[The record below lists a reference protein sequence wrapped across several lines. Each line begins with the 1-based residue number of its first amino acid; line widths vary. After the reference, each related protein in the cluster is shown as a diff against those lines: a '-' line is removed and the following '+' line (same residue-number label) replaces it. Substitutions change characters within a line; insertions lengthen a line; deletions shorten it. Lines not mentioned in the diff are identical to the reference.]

1 MNNFNFE
8 KFIEPYNERLEW
20 SGKSRLLY
28 YEYVINKLVN
38 LNRPILIV
46 ETGTMWS
53 KLEDNMGAFTL
64 VFGDLI
70 SNWTGGKL
78 ITIDISEENIEKCRE
93 VTKDFSN
100 SIEYIVSDSVK
111 YLELLDDET
120 VKDINKFVQNI
131 AKTYDT
137 APVRIKEFR
146 KIFDP
151 YFKILQKGVKDESLG
166 VIFST
171 DSFPKYSSSVIAPL
185 GYWLVGYMNSL
196 PSFISVLNNVSQS
209 LKTEQ
214 IYLNLT
220 PSSLVFTKKVFKE
233 AEFKFEYGGNAK
245 NADNTGIKFSMK

>member
-1 MNNFNFE
+1 MANEIKVEISAKFE
-8 KFIEPYNERLEW
+8 AGGAPSIKAIVKEIDNVY
-20 SGKSRLLY
+20 KSPSP
-28 YEYVINKLVN
+28 EEKKVINTLKILGTQTSGETTSDKILKIAKN
-38 LNRPILIV
+38 LDFEGYKYLIKV
-46 ETGTMWS
+46 
-53 KLEDNMGAFTL
+53 
-64 VFGDLI
+64 
-70 SNWTGGKL
+70 
-78 ITIDISEENIEKCRE
+78 IEKPE
-93 VTKDFSN
+93 
-100 SIEYIVSDSVK
+100 I
-111 YLELLDDET
+111 T
-120 VKDINKFVQNI
+120 VKDINGFVHNI

-166 VIFST
+166 VIFTT